1 MMRSSS
7 SRKLSRASSML
18 RDLLAVDD
26 LALRLEQT
34 APKAVEAEGGAA
46 VLVALH
52 GGPTGALFWSLRPI
66 PEDLWCAMASEH
78 QAVHRGNAGE

>member
-1 MMRSSS
+1 MTRSSS
-7 SRKLSRASSML
+7 SRNRSRASAML

-34 APKAVEAEGGAA
+34 APKAVDAAGGAA

-52 GGPTGALFWSLRPI
+52 GAPTGALFWSLRPM
-66 PEDLWCAMASEH
+66 PEDVWCAIAAEQQVEH
-78 QAVHRGNAGE
+78 RVNTGE

>member
-1 MMRSSS
+1 MTRSSS
-7 SRKLSRASSML
+7 SRSPSRAAAML

-34 APKAVEAEGGAA
+34 APEAVESAGGAA

-52 GGPTGALFWSLRPI
+52 GAPTGALFWLLRPM
-66 PEDLWCAMASEH
+66 PEDLWCAMAAEQ
-78 QAVHRGNAGE
+78 QATHRVNMGE